1 MAYTQ
6 MFLYLQVLDFF
17 TTLIGFRMG
26 LTEASP
32 FIRALLQF
40 GPLIAL
46 LLAKLLAVALA
57 GLCIT
62 MHKHHLIRWITYW
75 YAGLVAWNLCSILAA
90 AHCP

>member
-17 TTLIGFRMG
+17 TTLIGFKMG

-40 GPLIAL
+40 GPLVAL
-46 LLAKLLAVALA
+46 VLAKLAALA
-57 GLCIT
+57 LAAVCIA

-75 YAGLVAWNLCSILAA
+75 YAGLIAWNLCSILGA
-90 AHCP
+90 AHCL

>member
-17 TTLIGFRMG
+17 TTLIGFKMG

-46 LLAKLLAVALA
+46 VLSKVAALALA
-57 GLCIT
+57 GLCIA

-75 YAGLVAWNLCSILAA
+75 YAGLIAWNLCSILTAP
-90 AHCP
+90 HCL